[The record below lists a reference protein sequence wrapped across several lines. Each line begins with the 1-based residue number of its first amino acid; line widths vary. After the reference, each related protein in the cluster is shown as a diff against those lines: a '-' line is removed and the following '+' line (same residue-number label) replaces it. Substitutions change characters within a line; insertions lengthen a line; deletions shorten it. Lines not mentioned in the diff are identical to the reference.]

1 MAGRFGQRIRQ
12 LGQKRPIRP
21 NRGVYLLQISG
32 QRGYF
37 PGSPSFKA
45 RISNHPRRRD
55 NSQLV
60 SMNKEILPANNS
72 KIGENLPISVR
83 SILQKLKA
91 FFRFT
96 EDDAFALL
104 SAYGLSVFEVNRLQ
118 DNRPNKQ
125 KARSRNFDDSCRRN
139 SNDCFPGPVPI
150 GVHPDIT
157 RAKRTKGSQNHAD
170 R

>member
-1 MAGRFGQRIRQ
+1 
-12 LGQKRPIRP
+12 
-21 NRGVYLLQISG
+21 
-32 QRGYF
+32 
-37 PGSPSFKA
+37 
-45 RISNHPRRRD
+45 
-55 NSQLV
+55 
-60 SMNKEILPANNS
+60 MNKEILPANNS

-125 KARSRNFDDSCRRN
+125 KERSRNFDDSCRRN
-139 SNDCFPGPVPI
+139 SNGCFPGPVPI

-157 RAKRTKGSQNHAD
+157 RAKRTKGSQNHAN